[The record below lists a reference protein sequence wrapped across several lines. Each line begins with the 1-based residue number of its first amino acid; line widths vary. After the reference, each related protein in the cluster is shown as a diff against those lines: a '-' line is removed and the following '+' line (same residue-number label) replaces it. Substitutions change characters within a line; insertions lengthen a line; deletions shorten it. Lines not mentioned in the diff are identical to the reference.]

1 MLSGRIE
8 RRMSLSIIACLE
20 TPDAAASPETVT
32 LENISEHGARVLSG
46 RQWTPKDRVIVS
58 DLFGDFHVGAEVVY
72 SQRTGD
78 GLYAIGLRFEAAG
91 MELAHGIPLE
101 EK

>member
-8 RRMSLSIIACLE
+8 RRMALSIIACLE
-20 TPDAAASPETVT
+20 TPDPAASPETVT

-46 RQWTPKDRVIVS
+46 REWSPKARVVVS
-58 DLFGDFHVGAEVVY
+58 DLFGDFHMGAEVVY
-72 SQRTGD
+72 SEHTND
-78 GLYAIGLRFEAAG
+78 GLYAIGLRFDQG
-91 MELAHGIPLE
+91 GLELAHGIPLN